1 MKKIWVVPFLL
12 MGVLLTGCSVDLNH
26 FPSDIESKA
35 EKFASKAEAMGNQFD
50 DTLAV
55 LKQLEIKEK
64 LTDQD
69 QQMIVTEVNDLSV
82 VIDAFI
88 EEEAPLFQGAN
99 DFAVDKLKEREE
111 ILLDIQEKA
120 KNGEATIEDVKDM
133 KDALV
138 DDIEFSIFK

>member
-1 MKKIWVVPFLL
+1 M
-12 MGVLLTGCSVDLNH
+12 DLDF
-26 FPSDIESKA
+26 FPSDTESKA

-69 QQMIVTEVNDLSV
+69 QQMIVTEVNDLSA
-82 VIDAFI
+82 VIDEFI
-88 EEEAPLFQGAN
+88 EEDIPLFQGAK
-99 DFAVDKLKEREE
+99 DFAVEKLKEREE

-133 KDALV
+133 KDALS
-138 DDIEFSIFK
+138 DDIEISIFE

>member
-69 QQMIVTEVNDLSV
+69 QQMIVIEVNDLSV

>member
-12 MGVLLTGCSVDLNH
+12 MGVLLTGCSVDLNL

-88 EEEAPLFQGAN
+88 EEEVPLFQGAN